1 MDKKYNP
8 FDDKSIH
15 ITQPVSNSDDTERQG
30 FNDVIKYYDAINGF
44 QSPKQ
49 LNQFPRSLKQIIRWA
64 IILYV
69 STFIGFLIYQII
81 KIIIK

>member
-15 ITQPVSNSDDTERQG
+15 ITQPDNNSDDSERQG
-30 FNDVIKYYDAINGF
+30 FNDVIKHYDAVNGF

-81 KIIIK
+81 KVII